1 MISENELK
9 PYINGINDKKYLRI
23 SSSKG
28 SLVIQPGIK
37 YTYIYMGTPII
48 RNGSIDKEIQ
58 NIMNI
63 VKRLSL
69 DKNMIINYI
78 SPNIDIPVKI
88 KPTKGVK
95 ISNVKI
101 VKNAE
106 YADVKN
112 PGRIGGLLT
121 AVTYQ
126 YPAVMGSSYGVR
138 SNYGSN
144 RLPGTTYGDN
154 DAFLPIEEADKG
166 LQRYDAPLYFEE

>member
-9 PYINGINDKKYLRI
+9 SYINGINERKYLRI

-58 NIMNI
+58 NIINI
-63 VKRLSL
+63 VKRISL

-78 SPNIDIPVKI
+78 SPNIDIPMKI
-88 KPTKGVK
+88 KPIKGVK
-95 ISNVKI
+95 ISNVK
-101 VKNAE
+101 NPE
-106 YADVKN
+106 YNDIKN
-112 PGRIGGLLT
+112 PDRIGDLLT

-126 YPAVMGSSYGVR
+126 YPAIMGSSYGVR

-154 DAFLPIEEADKG
+154 DAFLLIEEAEKR